1 MYKNKQTKVRKQIA
15 FNKKLKQQTSFK
27 SRFGKDYR
35 KYF

>member
-1 MYKNKQTKVRKQIA
+1 MYKSKQTKVQIA
-15 FNKKLKQQTSFK
+15 FNKKLKQHTSFK